1 MFLEHPIHRSSE
13 HFGRQLCNGA
23 LNVAFAGFLLN
34 RDRELHR
41 LLRWIWKLIQMALQ
55 CTVTCPVLFAAS
67 VAGACKL
74 SQGVGKILS
83 SSSTYE
89 NKRPYQGFWAKKAE
103 ALSPSYEN
111 CQGLWTKK
119 AVAALRERKLEYCPS
134 WKKQNTR
141 EGRAS
146 LGEILVP
153 DLLCS
158 QSPPPASLNSFIK
171 TPTASPTLTG
181 SMGFSSMGGAS
192 MFRLKSSTMIP
203 FFQGLKWLPCSE
215 FFQGLAVAKP
225 GRRDN
230 FANSYSLSNDDQGDG
245 GGEDNALLEKETEKR
260 SETVEQKCGSER
272 LSWLPEWAHI
282 SSDDAKTLA
291 AAVAIS
297 LIFRSFVAEPRYIP
311 SLSMYPTFNVGDRI
325 VAEKFSYYFRK
336 PDVTDIVIFKAP
348 PTLQANGYSAGD
360 VFIKRV
366 VAKSGD
372 CVEVH
377 NGKLLVNGVV
387 QDEDF
392 ILEPPAYEMD
402 PVCVPKDYV
411 FVMGDNRNNSFDSH
425 VWGPLPVKNILGRS
439 VLRYWP
445 PTRLGSTV
453 YETRLGSTVHGTGT
467 TILPDCRVA
476 ANAAK

>member
-1 MFLEHPIHRSSE
+1 
-13 HFGRQLCNGA
+13 
-23 LNVAFAGFLLN
+23 
-34 RDRELHR
+34 
-41 LLRWIWKLIQMALQ
+41 MALQ
-55 CTVTCPVLFAAS
+55 CTVTCPILFAAS
-67 VAGACKL
+67 LAGACGFSQAAGKVLL
-74 SQGVGKILS
+74 S
-83 SSSTYE
+83 
-89 NKRPYQGFWAKKAE
+89 
-103 ALSPSYEN
+103 SPSYEKHRPRP
-111 CQGLWTKK
+111 GFWAKK
-119 AVAALRERKLEYCPS
+119 AVAALRECKLEYCPS

-141 EGRAS
+141 GGLAS
-146 LGEILVP
+146 LEKIFVP

-158 QSPPPASLNSFIK
+158 QSPPSVSLNSFIK
-171 TPTASPTLTG
+171 TPTASPTLIG
-181 SMGFSSMGGAS
+181 CAGFSSMGGAS

-203 FFQGLKWLPCSE
+203 FFQGLKWLPCHE
-215 FFQGLAVAKP
+215 FFQGLLLVKP

-230 FANSYSLSNDDQGDG
+230 CVSSSCSLSNDDQGG
-245 GGEDNALLEKETEKR
+245 GVEEDNALLEKETEKR
-260 SETVEQKCGSER
+260 PETVQQKSGSER

-297 LIFRSFVAEPRYIP
+297 LIFRSFVAEPRFIP

-325 VAEKFSYYFRK
+325 VAEKVSYYFRK

-348 PTLQANGYSAGD
+348 PTLQKNGYSAGD

-372 CVEVH
+372 CVEVR

-392 ILEPPAYEMD
+392 ILEPPKYEMD
-402 PVCVPKDYV
+402 PVCVPEDYV

-453 YETRLGSTVHGTGT
+453 HETGT
-467 TILPDCRVA
+467 VISLDRRVA
-476 ANAAK
+476 S

>member
-13 HFGRQLCNGA
+13 LFGRQLCNGA

-34 RDRELHR
+34 PGRELHR

-55 CTVTCPVLFAAS
+55 CTVTCPVLFAAY

-74 SQGVGKILS
+74 SQGAGKILS
-83 SSSTYE
+83 SSSYE
-89 NKRPYQGFWAKKAE
+89 KKRPCQGFWAKKAE
-103 ALSPSYEN
+103 AVYEKNSP
-111 CQGLWTKK
+111 CQGLWAKK
-119 AVAALRERKLEYCPS
+119 AVAALRERKFEYCPS

-141 EGRAS
+141 EALAS
-146 LGEILVP
+146 LGKILVP

-158 QSPPPASLNSFIK
+158 QSPPPESLNSFMN

-203 FFQGLKWLPCSE
+203 FFQGLKWFPCSE
-215 FFQGLAVAKP
+215 IFQGLAVAKP
-225 GRRDN
+225 GRMDN
-230 FANSYSLSNDDQGDG
+230 FVNSSSLSNDDPVDG
-245 GGEDNALLEKETEKR
+245 GGEDNALLEKESEKR
-260 SETVEQKCGSER
+260 SETVEQKSSSER
-272 LSWLPEWAHI
+272 LSWLPGWAQI

-311 SLSMYPTFNVGDRI
+311 SLSMYPTFDVGDRI
-325 VAEKFSYYFRK
+325 VAEKLSYFFRK

-348 PTLQANGYSAGD
+348 PTLQAKGYSAGD
-360 VFIKRV
+360 VFVKRV

-372 CVEVH
+372 CVAVH

-402 PVCVPKDYV
+402 PVCVPKGYV

-453 YETRLGSTVHGTGT
+453 HETMLGSTVHATGT
-467 TILPDCRVA
+467 TILPDCREA
-476 ANAAK
+476 ASAAT